1 MSVQVLKQSVI
12 VSQTH
17 RDESR
22 ETDIANTMRIPHRH
36 LSQSASR
43 HEAPHPCVG
52 AGTGGPGT
60 ATEAALVALELA
72 TTPDPV
78 ADLVGDWAARGSPA
92 FNVAVARCAGAG
104 AGVATIDD
112 LVVTDVRGVATFDD
126 DVAGAEAVADGAA
139 ASEAFVVTPRSRS
152 PMLGR
157 SFICSPQYSGKE
169 SWKRFCFRFQ
179 S

>member
-1 MSVQVLKQSVI
+1 

-43 HEAPHPCVG
+43 HEAPHPSIG
-52 AGTGGPGT
+52 AGTGGTGT
-60 ATEAALVALELA
+60 ATEAALVALEFA

-78 ADLVGDWAARGSPA
+78 ADLVGDWATRGSPA
-92 FNVAVARCAGAG
+92 FNVAEARCAGTG
-104 AGVATIDD
+104 AGDATIDD
-112 LVVTDVRGVATFDD
+112 LVVTGARGIATFDD
-126 DVAGAEAVADGAA
+126 DVAGADAVAEGAA

-157 SFICSPQYSGKE
+157 SFIWSPQYSGKA